1 MVNTKPANNFKLTYS
16 IAKISKIPAQ
26 LTELHYTSLRYNL
39 NYYCTRLVC
48 TLRPLLCQVSS
59 TAHTQNM
66 RTFCIHVC
74 KGLFEITAIVQSLSL
89 RGYDS
94 SSEWLKKQYQK
105 CALRTTTCIILA
117 QGGPDYVSAIMP
129 PLLASSWARLLPG
142 CQSAARRLVGTTWL
156 GLRLWSLWSIQSRL
170 SGDKKQDCLALAQM
184 NKRVR
189 QKNTGSLSD
198 SVLSQQRRAEKSKGT
213 QASLQI
219 SSKFLAS
226 QKVFSTYSVN

>member
-1 MVNTKPANNFKLTYS
+1 MSGSHKFSQSQLMVNTKPANNLKLTYS
-16 IAKISKIPAQ
+16 IVKISKIPAQ
-26 LTELHYTSLRYNL
+26 LIQLHYTSLKYNL
-39 NYYCTRLVC
+39 QYYSTTLVC
-48 TLRPLLCQVSS
+48 TLCPPSCQVSN
-59 TAHTQNM
+59 TAHTQNV

-142 CQSAARRLVGTTWL
+142 CQSAARRLAGTT
-156 GLRLWSLWSIQSRL
+156 
-170 SGDKKQDCLALAQM
+170 
-184 NKRVR
+184 
-189 QKNTGSLSD
+189 
-198 SVLSQQRRAEKSKGT
+198 
-213 QASLQI
+213 
-219 SSKFLAS
+219 
-226 QKVFSTYSVN
+226 